1 MARIAFVLLC
11 HKDPE
16 GIIRQAERLTA
27 AGDCMAIHFDAR
39 AGREDFRRIRA
50 ALSQN
55 PNVTFARRRVKCGW
69 GEWSLVRAT
78 LNAVEAAVAAF
89 PDATHFYMLSGDC
102 MAIKSAE
109 YAHAFLDAGDA
120 DYIESFDFFTSG
132 WIKTG
137 MKGDRLVYRHPFN
150 ERTQKRLFY
159 GFYGM
164 QKRLGLTR
172 AIPADLQIMIGSQ
185 WWCLRRRTVEWV
197 LDFCRK
203 RPDVVRFFRT
213 TWIPD
218 ETFFQTIVRH
228 VVPAAE
234 IRCRSLTFL
243 MFSDYGMPVTFYND
257 HYDLLLAQDFLFAR
271 KISPEARELKRRLG
285 DLYAA
290 EGAVFRVSD
299 EGQRL
304 YRFLTSRGREG
315 RRFAPRFWEREAS
328 LGRDRELMIVVCKK
342 WHVAKRLVE
351 RVRAL
356 TGIPAVEYVFNEE
369 ATPLPDLGGIE
380 TTLEKRTR
388 HRRALV
394 RMLFER
400 HGSDR
405 LILCMDPADFELM
418 RDFAAD
424 RATVRFLEVSCDFC
438 DDYLA
443 GHARRTGLAADTTP
457 AGTLAR
463 LLPTVRG
470 DIAHESERL
479 RDAGFAH
486 FHAIR
491 QGAAAEENAVPL
503 AAFLSIPVETAREIA
518 ATDHLFAD

>member
-1 MARIAFVLLC
+1 MARIAFILLC
-11 HKDPE
+11 HKDPD

-27 AGDCMAIHFDAR
+27 AGDCIAIHFDAR
-39 AGREDFRRIRA
+39 AGAEDYRRIRTALA
-50 ALSQN
+50 AN
-55 PNVTFARRRVKCGW
+55 PNVTFARRRTRCGW

-78 LNAVEAAVAAF
+78 LDAVRAAVAAF

-109 YAHAFLDAGDA
+109 YAHAFLDADDA
-120 DYIESFDFFTSG
+120 DYIESFDFFTSD
-132 WIKTG
+132 WIRTG
-137 MKGDRLVYRHPFN
+137 MKGDRLIYRHPFN

-159 GFYGM
+159 GFYNL
-164 QKRLGLTR
+164 QKRLDLTR

-197 LDFCRK
+197 LDFCDR
-203 RPDVVRFFRT
+203 RPEVVRFFRT

-228 VVPAAE
+228 VVPARE

-271 KISPEARELKRRLG
+271 KISPEARELRRRLG

-290 EGAVFRVSD
+290 RGVAFPVSGEGR
-299 EGQRL
+299 QL
-304 YRFLTSRGREG
+304 YNFLTSRGREG

-328 LGRDRELMIVVCKK
+328 IGRGRELMIVVCKK
-342 WHVAKRLVE
+342 WHVAKRLVD

-356 TGIPAVEYVFNEE
+356 TGIPAVEYVFNE
-369 ATPLPDLGGIE
+369 AAAPMPDLGGIE

-388 HRRALV
+388 HHRALV
-394 RMLFER
+394 RMLFDR

-424 RATVRFLEVSCDFC
+424 RATTRFLEISCDFC

-443 GHARRTGLAADTTP
+443 GHARRTGLASAATP
-457 AGTLAR
+457 PEALAR
-463 LLPTVRG
+463 LLPTVRA

-479 RDAGFAH
+479 RDAGFAQ

-491 QGAAAEENAVPL
+491 QGDAADENAVPL
-503 AAFLSIPVETAREIA
+503 AAFLSIPMATAREIA